1 MFKYFYLLFF
11 SCLLTGSLFSQTFI
25 GKINPFPEKTKQIN
39 ANDTLR
45 ILAAMVSFQEDRD
58 GATFGNG
65 KFGSIYT
72 GANRTDNTILDPLPH
87 DRAYFESHL
96 EFVRNYF
103 QKVSNGKLFI
113 EYTVL
118 PDTFSVS
125 QTMRNYSPELNSDDF
140 TRTANFAKEA
150 WTIAASMYPNT
161 DFSMYDIFLIFH
173 AGVGRDV
180 SLPGS
185 IGNERDLPSVYLSDK
200 ALKELLNNDL
210 TGLPINRRGQYN
222 CMIIPETE
230 SREVEVIGGRVLF
243 ELSINGLL
251 AASVASHLGLPDL
264 FNTETGLSAIG
275 RFGLMDGQAI
285 FAYSGTFP
293 PEPSAWEKIYLGW
306 EEPVTVMPGN
316 LNVNIVTKVA
326 AAIGDTV
333 ILKVPINSSEYF
345 LIENRQRDANNDGST
360 VTYIVNGEIR
370 FKTFV
375 KDTTGY
381 YSFAVDSLAGVI
393 INVDEFDWALP
404 NAKSVERQPYDP
416 VPGGGIVIWHIDEK
430 IINEKIGTNSINV
443 DKNNRGVDVEEADG
457 IQDIGEQFFT
467 VFGDE
472 IIGEGFI
479 EDFWYAGNPAEFY
492 TNSFSK
498 DTRPSTKTN
507 AGANSLITFS
517 NFSPKA
523 NRMSFNISYGDS
535 VINPILSSQ
544 LPFNALESKLNTLQ
558 NENDFAFYLTA
569 NNNLYRINK
578 SGEVT
583 DTVHNFSQ
591 FKTSSLFF
599 TSAEFVIGAFDN
611 LLNIYVNDGV
621 ITENISINVGEKIT
635 TPPVVT
641 ISPTEQRLIIIG
653 TEQGRIYTY
662 ALESRPPVIPNLIN
676 SLTLDTSFV
685 IKKIAADGLYFSFIA
700 ESKNSSASIWGDSNS
715 RIYSFTNE
723 NPVENAITKN
733 NNGDDVSIVLTDK
746 NNFYVISDGSILN
759 NFGTNATGQIQS
771 FSLADL
777 KLNGEN
783 YIVFNNGNKIEAYNL
798 NGAPAEN
805 FPFTDPLDSGFT
817 GTPLVADIEG
827 SNHAEIISLTK
838 DGRIFAVDGNTGK
851 IINGFP
857 ISIGKKASSTP
868 SVFIDK
874 GLISLAANDNNNFYA
889 WNISSAAGNILWSE
903 ENGNNQNTSFLGGAS
918 TSNRINEFFPE
929 ANVYNYPNPVYEGET
944 YIRYYVSE
952 DAKINI
958 KIFDLAGGLVD
969 ELNDNAV
976 GGFDNETA
984 WNVDNIQSG
993 VYLAKVEATSTSGN
1007 SEYKIIKIAV
1017 IK

>member
-87 DRAYFESHL
+87 DRAYFESPL
-96 EFVRNYF
+96 ASVRNSF

-125 QTMRNYSPELNSDDF
+125 QTMSNYSPELNSDDF
-140 TRTANFAKEA
+140 TRTANSAKEA
-150 WTIAASMYPNT
+150 WTIAASMSPNP
-161 DFSMYDIFLIFH
+161 DLSLYDVFLIFH

-285 FAYSGTFP
+285 YAYSGTFP

-479 EDFWYAGNPAEFY
+479 EDFWYAG
-492 TNSFSK
+492 
-498 DTRPSTKTN
+498 
-507 AGANSLITFS
+507 
-517 NFSPKA
+517 
-523 NRMSFNISYGDS
+523 
-535 VINPILSSQ
+535 
-544 LPFNALESKLNTLQ
+544 
-558 NENDFAFYLTA
+558 
-569 NNNLYRINK
+569 
-578 SGEVT
+578 
-583 DTVHNFSQ
+583 
-591 FKTSSLFF
+591 
-599 TSAEFVIGAFDN
+599 
-611 LLNIYVNDGV
+611 
-621 ITENISINVGEKIT
+621 
-635 TPPVVT
+635 
-641 ISPTEQRLIIIG
+641 
-653 TEQGRIYTY
+653 
-662 ALESRPPVIPNLIN
+662 
-676 SLTLDTSFV
+676 
-685 IKKIAADGLYFSFIA
+685 
-700 ESKNSSASIWGDSNS
+700 
-715 RIYSFTNE
+715 
-723 NPVENAITKN
+723 
-733 NNGDDVSIVLTDK
+733 
-746 NNFYVISDGSILN
+746 
-759 NFGTNATGQIQS
+759 
-771 FSLADL
+771 
-777 KLNGEN
+777 
-783 YIVFNNGNKIEAYNL
+783 
-798 NGAPAEN
+798 
-805 FPFTDPLDSGFT
+805 
-817 GTPLVADIEG
+817 
-827 SNHAEIISLTK
+827 
-838 DGRIFAVDGNTGK
+838 
-851 IINGFP
+851 
-857 ISIGKKASSTP
+857 
-868 SVFIDK
+868 
-874 GLISLAANDNNNFYA
+874 
-889 WNISSAAGNILWSE
+889 
-903 ENGNNQNTSFLGGAS
+903 
-918 TSNRINEFFPE
+918 
-929 ANVYNYPNPVYEGET
+929 
-944 YIRYYVSE
+944 
-952 DAKINI
+952 
-958 KIFDLAGGLVD
+958 
-969 ELNDNAV
+969 
-976 GGFDNETA
+976 
-984 WNVDNIQSG
+984 
-993 VYLAKVEATSTSGN
+993 
-1007 SEYKIIKIAV
+1007 
-1017 IK
+1017 